1 MATAVPTYEER
12 DVSIGRVFQR
22 ATSTVA
28 HNPLV
33 VIGIAVVLGA
43 VPSVVLNYAT
53 HSVMGINPGAPPTD
67 LSGMWGAML
76 VSWLVAVL
84 IGANAHGALTRAT
97 VAGNEGPRAR
107 FGAGV
112 AAAGR

>member
-76 VSWLVAVL
+76 VSWLVGVL
-84 IGANAHGALTRAT
+84 LGGHGEGGRTRAA
-97 VAGNEGPRAR
+97 VAGNEGDRGG
-107 FGAGV
+107 FG
-112 AAAGR
+112 